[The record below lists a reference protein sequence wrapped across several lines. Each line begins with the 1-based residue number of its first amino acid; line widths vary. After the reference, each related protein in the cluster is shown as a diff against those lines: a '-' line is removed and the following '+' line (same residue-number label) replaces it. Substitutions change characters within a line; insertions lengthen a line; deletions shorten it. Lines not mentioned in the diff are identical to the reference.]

1 MFLRHFIFVIS
12 ALAVFANAVI
22 AQKPPCRVALVQTRI
37 AWGDVDKN
45 ISAFGSKVKECSGC
59 DIVILPELFASGCEM
74 KKSDR
79 LLAREKKKDI
89 AARFD
94 DVVRAM
100 KQWAGEVNAT
110 IAGSTIYM
118 DGENFYNRLIV
129 AHADGRTEYYDK
141 HNCFKKGSFTPGDEP
156 LVFDVGG
163 WKFAAFICYDLRFP
177 AWNKMY
183 GHYDVAMYVANWP
196 ESRRGDW
203 ISLLRER
210 AVDNGC
216 YSAGVNCIGTSPG
229 GKTYSGDSMIISPDG
244 ESVASCGEY
253 EDTILFYDLVDTP

>member
-1 MFLRHFIFVIS
+1 M
-12 ALAVFANAVI
+12 
-22 AQKPPCRVALVQTRI
+22 
-37 AWGDVDKN
+37 
-45 ISAFGSKVKECSGC
+45 
-59 DIVILPELFASGCEM
+59 
-74 KKSDR
+74 
-79 LLAREKKKDI
+79 
-89 AARFD
+89 
-94 DVVRAM
+94 
-100 KQWAGEVNAT
+100 
-110 IAGSTIYM
+110 
-118 DGENFYNRLIV
+118 

-196 ESRRGDW
+196 ESRRDDW